1 MPITSY
7 RDLNVWQASVR
18 LAVCVVR
25 LTGSLPR
32 EELFGYTSQLRRAA
46 GSVAANIA
54 EGYGRHTRREY
65 LRHLAIA
72 SGSLCEL
79 ETHLE
84 VVRQVGW
91 CDAVVLDEA
100 DRLCADVRRM
110 LAGLRR
116 ALRPP
121 AAKP

>member
-1 MPITSY
+1 MPIESF
-7 RDLNVWQASVR
+7 RDLKVWRAGVQ

-25 LTGSLPR
+25 LTSGLPP
-32 EELFGYTSQLRRAA
+32 EERFGYAPQLRRSA
-46 GSVAANIA
+46 GSIAANIA

-65 LRHLAIA
+65 LRYLAIA

-91 CDAVVLDEA
+91 CDPAQLEEA
-100 DRLCADVRRM
+100 DRLCGHVRRM

-116 ALRPP
+116 ALRPTGP
-121 AAKP
+121 